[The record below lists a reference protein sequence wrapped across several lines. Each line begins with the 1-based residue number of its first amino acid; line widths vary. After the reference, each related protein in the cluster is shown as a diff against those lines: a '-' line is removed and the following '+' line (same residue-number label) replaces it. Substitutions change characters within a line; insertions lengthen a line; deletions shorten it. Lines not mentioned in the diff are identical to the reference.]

1 MGLEFALD
9 QKPFDLVCIMAGTND
24 LGSAVDVGKIEEN
37 ILNLHNKV
45 HERQIN
51 TLAIGIPESDFCKR
65 VGIGEKKRK
74 SVNKRLQ
81 NEALECERMH
91 FVENPVKFNRDNFAV
106 DGLHF
111 SKVGYEVLGNFIGAN
126 LDMILK

>member
-1 MGLEFALD
+1 MGLDFALNR
-9 QKPFDLVCIMAGTND
+9 KPIDLVCIMAGTND

-45 HERQIN
+45 HERQIQ
-51 TLAIGIPESDFCKR
+51 TLAIGIPESEFCKR
-65 VGIGEKKRK
+65 IADGEKKRQRI
-74 SVNKRLQ
+74 NKRLQ
-81 NEALECERMH
+81 NEALASEHMH

-111 SKVGYEVLGNFIGAN
+111 SKVGYEILGNFIGEN
-126 LDMILK
+126 LDKILK